1 MADTKDA
8 VKQKILSTMNMH
20 KALQFL
26 LLGLLWLIFVIPL
39 LTAGAATCS
48 VYYVGVKILNDDK
61 DIKVAKLFFKGLKEN
76 FVQGLLMSLVSVLTL
91 GGSGA
96 LTAWAVL
103 SEQGLVFILIG
114 AGLAFVS
121 LIVNAYAYPIIG
133 RYKNTFGNIL
143 KNSIALIFTYLQDA
157 IRLTFILAFLII
169 IDVILFRLNLIAG
182 IVSLLFWP
190 SVIFYFISFFL
201 TSIFYKIEHP
211 VKYDN

>member
-121 LIVNAYAYPIIG
+121 FIVNAYAYPIIG

-211 VKYDN
+211 VKYDD